1 MKLLILGYQGNLGGQ
16 LLQVFAQNSEYEIF
30 KLDRADV
37 DITNSQALLEKINTI
52 KPDIIIN
59 ATAYNAVD
67 KCEEDQA
74 EYSLAK
80 KINGEAV
87 ATLAHAALANNAILV
102 HYSTDYVFAG
112 DNSAGY
118 QESDV
123 PAPINNYGQ
132 TKLLGEQA
140 ILNLAKDGL
149 KYYLIRTSKLFG
161 PRGAAELS
169 KPSFFDIM
177 MNLAQTKSE
186 IDVVDEEISAFT
198 YTPDLALRTKEILE
212 DGRAYGIYHV
222 TNFGYDTWYR
232 AAKELFNI
240 LGADIKVNPIPG
252 DKMPRPALRPKYSEL
267 MNTKLPAL
275 RDYREA
281 LKEYLDIKK

>member
-16 LLQVFAQNSEYEIF
+16 LLQAFAQNSDYEIF
-30 KLDRADV
+30 KLDREDL
-37 DITNSQALLEKINTI
+37 DITNSQALIAKIDEI

-67 KCEEDQA
+67 KCEEDLR
-74 EYSLAK
+74 EYSVAK

-87 ATLAHAALANNAILV
+87 ATLAHAALANNSILV

-118 QESDV
+118 DESSA

-132 TKLLGEQA
+132 TKLFGEQA
-140 ILNLAKDGL
+140 ILSLAGQGL

-161 PRGAAELS
+161 PRGQAEVS

-177 MNLAQTKSE
+177 IDLAQTKEE

-198 YTPDLALRTKEILE
+198 YTPDLARRTREIIE
-212 DGRAYGIYHV
+212 DKRAFGIYHI
-222 TNFGYDTWYR
+222 TNTGYDTWYR
-232 AAKELFNI
+232 AAKELFAI
-240 LGADIKVNPIPG
+240 VGADVKVNPVPG
-252 DKMPRPALRPKYSEL
+252 NKLPRPAKRPQYSEL
-267 MNTKLPAL
+267 MNTKLPAM

-281 LKEYLDIKK
+281 LREYFNIKK

>member
-186 IDVVDEEISAFT
+186 IDVVDE
-198 YTPDLALRTKEILE
+198 
-212 DGRAYGIYHV
+212 
-222 TNFGYDTWYR
+222 
-232 AAKELFNI
+232 
-240 LGADIKVNPIPG
+240 
-252 DKMPRPALRPKYSEL
+252 
-267 MNTKLPAL
+267 
-275 RDYREA
+275 
-281 LKEYLDIKK
+281 